1 MSSPIFTMGLI
12 SSWCIV
18 EIIPWTRSPKA
29 YLLWGW
35 VFFYWYSFAEIFS
48 RELWVIK
55 PQPLDVKANVCF
67 FFSPGWVFTLFW
79 KLMLKCTWNKRKLFI
94 EMHYKNTADIFGGFL
109 FLSHRLICG
118 LHSTIY
124 STYICF
130 ITISLYATA
139 NCENYFC
146 VLYKLSVAG
155 LHEVNISHIWGTG
168 DKCHHFGLF

>member
-1 MSSPIFTMGLI
+1 MDI
-12 SSWCIV
+12 
-18 EIIPWTRSPKA
+18 E
-29 YLLWGW
+29 
-35 VFFYWYSFAEIFS
+35 
-48 RELWVIK
+48 
-55 PQPLDVKANVCF
+55 ANVSF
-67 FFSPGWVFTLFW
+67 FFSPGCVFTLFW

-130 ITISLYATA
+130 ITIYLYATA

-168 DKCHHFGLF
+168 DKCHHLGLFLRVVSLSCVFSNNKLLNCELHNYGDIVSWAIFAS